1 MASHQTPKPW
11 AIYYQPPNVIKPHRL
26 GLYSQR
32 SEAEQSALAF
42 RRQLPRLTT
51 VRVVWVG
58 EEFQ

>member
-1 MASHQTPKPW
+1 MSNQTPKPW
-11 AIYYQPPNVIKPHRL
+11 AIYCQPSSEIKPHRL
-26 GLYSQR
+26 GLYTQR

-58 EEFQ
+58 DEFR